1 MIKTEEDRQL
11 VSKLLKEVLYEYR
24 QTKVKN
30 DEELAYR
37 LDDYFQR
44 CANSGQIPTIEEMC
58 MSTGYTYS
66 TVYDWE
72 TGRRGG
78 FSSETADI
86 IKKAKEMC
94 KTFDA
99 KLVVSGKLN
108 FLAYC
113 FRAKNYYGMVD
124 KQEHTLIA
132 SSDSGGDYNP
142 EDIKRL
148 YERNPIDSEVIDP
161 ENET

>member
-24 QTKVKN
+24 QVKVKN
-30 DEELAYR
+30 DEELAFR

-44 CANSGQIPTIEEMC
+44 CAESGQIPTIEEMC

-66 TVYDWE
+66 AVYDWE
-72 TGRRGG
+72 TGRSRG
-78 FSSETADI
+78 FSEETANI

-99 KLVVSGKLN
+99 KLVVSGKMN

-132 SSDSGGDYNP
+132 ATDNGSDYNP
-142 EDIKRL
+142 DEIKRL
-148 YERNPIDSEVIDP
+148 YG
-161 ENET
+161 ENNSDYETVE

>member
-24 QTKVKN
+24 QVKVKN
-30 DEELAYR
+30 DEELAFR

-44 CANSGQIPTIEEMC
+44 CAESGQIPTIEEMC

-72 TGRRGG
+72 TGRNQG
-78 FSSETADI
+78 FSEETSKI

-99 KLVVSGKLN
+99 KLVVSGKMN

-132 SSDSGGDYNP
+132 STDSGSDYNA

-148 YERNPIDSEVIDP
+148 YG
-161 ENET
+161 ENNSDYETVE